1 MSNKKEE
8 QNLKTF
14 PKSKK
19 NNFKKIF
26 DAFGKD
32 SFFQFVDFKK
42 KWDLKDE
49 EIDDLLK
56 KGVELGVLGTTLEG
70 YEYFFPTVS
79 NPIDKEEFNLFLD
92 YFDFYPEH
100 LFGHFVNVTDFLQIV
115 KEFWEKQPFFYNSQ
129 KIWFFW
135 NHYEYRYEKV
145 DETDLLLA
153 IDKFTKYPTTNQKI
167 KMELLEAFRRIGRQN
182 IPKDVPEYWVQFKD
196 RIINLQTSEEFNA
209 SSRYFITNPIPWEI
223 GESEE
228 TPKLDQYF
236 REWVSIPGNDTWV
249 QTLYEMIAYSCMP
262 KKFLQ
267 RLFALCGSGSN
278 GKGVFLKIVKKL
290 HGKSN
295 CCGTNLFT
303 LTENIF
309 ESSFLYKKSVCFMGE
324 VSKGDLKNTNL
335 LKSLSGEDE
344 IRYSFKGKD
353 VFSEESNTT
362 IFVATNSLPLSPDE
376 SDGYYRRWL
385 IVDFPHTFPT
395 GKDILADVP
404 DYEFNNLCKKIIRIC
419 QELLQK
425 KYITNEGTI
434 EERKIRYENRAVPL
448 KKFMQD
454 FCEENQ
460 NGYVLLKIFANKLN
474 KYLKENHLAPWDI
487 KKITNFLRNE
497 NYEISRTTKNFVN
510 GRFILGLDLKYDVQD
525 LEIDTF
531 EKVKKSDINEEE
543 EKPYIDLNEKD
554 TFEKMKEFFEE
565 PEIEIQKF

>member
-167 KMELLEAFRRIGRQN
+167 KMELLEAFRRIGR
-182 IPKDVPEYWVQFKD
+182 
-196 RIINLQTSEEFNA
+196 
-209 SSRYFITNPIPWEI
+209 
-223 GESEE
+223 
-228 TPKLDQYF
+228 
-236 REWVSIPGNDTWV
+236 
-249 QTLYEMIAYSCMP
+249 
-262 KKFLQ
+262 
-267 RLFALCGSGSN
+267 
-278 GKGVFLKIVKKL
+278 
-290 HGKSN
+290 
-295 CCGTNLFT
+295 
-303 LTENIF
+303 
-309 ESSFLYKKSVCFMGE
+309 
-324 VSKGDLKNTNL
+324 
-335 LKSLSGEDE
+335 
-344 IRYSFKGKD
+344 
-353 VFSEESNTT
+353 
-362 IFVATNSLPLSPDE
+362 
-376 SDGYYRRWL
+376 
-385 IVDFPHTFPT
+385 
-395 GKDILADVP
+395 
-404 DYEFNNLCKKIIRIC
+404 
-419 QELLQK
+419 
-425 KYITNEGTI
+425 
-434 EERKIRYENRAVPL
+434 
-448 KKFMQD
+448 
-454 FCEENQ
+454 
-460 NGYVLLKIFANKLN
+460 
-474 KYLKENHLAPWDI
+474 
-487 KKITNFLRNE
+487 
-497 NYEISRTTKNFVN
+497 
-510 GRFILGLDLKYDVQD
+510 
-525 LEIDTF
+525 
-531 EKVKKSDINEEE
+531 
-543 EKPYIDLNEKD
+543 
-554 TFEKMKEFFEE
+554 
-565 PEIEIQKF
+565 